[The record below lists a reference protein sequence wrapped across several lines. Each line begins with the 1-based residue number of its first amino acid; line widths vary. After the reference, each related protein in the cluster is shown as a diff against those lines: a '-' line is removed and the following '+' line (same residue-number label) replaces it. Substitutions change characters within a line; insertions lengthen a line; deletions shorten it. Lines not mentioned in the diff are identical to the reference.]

1 MTLFASAIVIVAV
14 ALMIPIVNGWDEL
27 AEEVRRAEDWEDR
40 DHGPEDAT

>member
-27 AEEVRRAEDWEDR
+27 SEEMHRAEDWEDR
-40 DHGPEDAT
+40 DHG